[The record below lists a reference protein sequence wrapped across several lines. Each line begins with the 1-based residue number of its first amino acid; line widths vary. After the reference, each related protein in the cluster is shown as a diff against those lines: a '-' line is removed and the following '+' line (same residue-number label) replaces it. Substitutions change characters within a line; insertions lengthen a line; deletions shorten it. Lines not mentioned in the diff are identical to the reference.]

1 MRITFILE
9 SFRRGGKERRCLQ
22 LIQGL
27 NKRGYRDIQVIFIN
41 NSIEYPELYDTT
53 AKVEVIDRK
62 GKSLSFM
69 ETLRSVKRLIKDF
82 DPDIVQ
88 AWGEASMLYAGIVR
102 LTRKFAFIC
111 ANVADCNK
119 KKWYSV
125 PSLIC
130 KVMYKMADAIV
141 GNSQAGL
148 SAYRAPKSK
157 SYCIYNGFNES
168 RYELAKD
175 VDVAALK
182 KDLKVDTKYI
192 VAMFARIDYYKDPD
206 AFIAMA
212 RNVLKQRDDVTFLA
226 VGKGL
231 YYEKYKDIPTADE
244 KLRFVGFRADVEQ
257 LMSITDVSIL
267 FSNYK
272 FHKEGVSNSIMES
285 MALGT
290 PVIATNDGGS
300 PEIITHGENGFLG
313 NKNNIEE
320 SSKILCSLLDNPS
333 ELESISRNAARVVKD
348 RFLLD
353 GMVSNY
359 LALYNKLL
367 TR

>member
-27 NKRGYRDIQVIFIN
+27 NKQGYCDIQVIFIN
-41 NSIEYPELYDTT
+41 NSIEYPELFDTT
-53 AKVEVIDRK
+53 AEVEIIDRK
-62 GKSLSFM
+62 DKNLSFL
-69 ETLRSVKRLIKDF
+69 ETLRSVKQHIKDF
-82 DPDIVQ
+82 NPDVVQ

-130 KVMYKMADAIV
+130 KVMYVMADAVV
-141 GNSQAGL
+141 GNSKAGL
-148 SAYRAPKSK
+148 RAYRAPKSK

-168 RYELAKD
+168 RYELAQN
-175 VDVAALK
+175 VDVVALK
-182 KDLKVDTKYI
+182 KELQVDTKYI

-206 AFIAMA
+206 AFIALA

-231 YYEKYKDIPTADE
+231 YYERYKDIPKADE
-244 KLRFVGFRADVEQ
+244 RLRFLGFRDDVEQ
-257 LMSITDVSIL
+257 VMSITDVSIL

-300 PEIITHGENGFLG
+300 PEIITHGVNGFLV
-313 NKNNIEE
+313 NENNVEE

-333 ELESISRNAARVVKD
+333 ELENIGKNAAMVVKD
-348 RFLLD
+348 GFLLS

-359 LALYNKLL
+359 LALYNKLI
-367 TR
+367 TK